1 MNVGKMGIVKT
12 NTFIFVEGMICLVR
26 ILDGTMSD
34 EYNVDGDDKSWP
46 SSNRQ

>member
-1 MNVGKMGIVKT
+1 MNAGKMRIVRT
-12 NTFIFVEGMICLVR
+12 NTFIFVEGMNCLVR

-46 SSNRQ
+46 SGNRQ